1 MATLHLADEGSVG
14 VTEQARQRCVASG
27 FLGGGQEP
35 LDPEFLRVVRHV
47 SKIAIAKIA
56 RANDLFACTL
66 ACAIEWGMP
75 IPTLTPEDARE
86 LAERS
91 ETTPA
96 YLYQVLTG
104 RRKAN
109 PALARRINA
118 ADPRILLS
126 DLRPTDWQVIW
137 PELAQPTPQTQEA
150 THG

>member
-1 MATLHLADEGSVG
+1 M
-14 VTEQARQRCVASG
+14 
-27 FLGGGQEP
+27 
-35 LDPEFLRVVRHV
+35 
-47 SKIAIAKIA
+47 
-56 RANDLFACTL
+56 FACAL

-137 PELAQPTPQTQEA
+137 PELAQPTPTGEEVR
-150 THG
+150 HG